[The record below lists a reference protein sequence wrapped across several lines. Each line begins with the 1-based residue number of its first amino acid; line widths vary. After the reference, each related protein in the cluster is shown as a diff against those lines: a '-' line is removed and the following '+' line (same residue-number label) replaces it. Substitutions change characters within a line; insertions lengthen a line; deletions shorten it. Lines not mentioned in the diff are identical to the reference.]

1 MNLKGIGAHLP
12 RPRSQRGELS
22 EYMPKRGKLARGRY
36 WARWRVYGRQAD
48 GSESAKRAEKII
60 DRDVAEQ
67 LGFTLDYAGPL
78 TKTDARRALDKLI
91 RDSNA
96 RPAAFTSRVT
106 FGELAQEYVHL
117 NKPNWGENTARASE
131 NLIQVHLINSLG
143 ARPVKELTDSELQYF
158 INGYVERGSSVSVL
172 SKLTMY
178 LRAILDAALDR
189 GLIERNPARKLR
201 AKSRKRASN
210 LSHTAEE
217 CGALFAAVSGRDH
230 VAVRI
235 LVQLGLRSEELF
247 ALRRNDV
254 GAGELIIDEA
264 VVNGRTKEP
273 KTLASA
279 SAVYLPSDLE
289 IELRHY
295 LETIDSSRTAWLFP
309 ATRKTVPMRPGNFL
323 RRVLKPAAIRAGVA
337 ITEDEK
343 GNQTTGLNFQSL
355 RRTSSTLFGAR
366 AKDPKSTQAHMRHA
380 DPHVTLRHYQQAIPS
395 EAKAAAI
402 ALEAELLTHQR
413 EQLQK
418 RQRLLADV
426 STAHI
431 V

>member
-1 MNLKGIGAHLP
+1 MGNQSVRHPSASVLCPFNFLRQRHGFNPRVRAHQRGCGVIDFRVAPPLNLKGIGAHLP

-48 GSESAKRAEKII
+48 GGERAKRTEKII

-106 FGELAQEYVHL
+106 FGEFAQEYVHL

-131 NLIQVHLINSLG
+131 NLIQVHLIDSLG
-143 ARPVKELTDSELQYF
+143 ARPVKELTDSELQHF
-158 INGYVERGSSVSVL
+158 VNGYVERGSSASVL

-178 LRAILDAALDR
+178 LRAILDAAFDR

-217 CGALFAAVSGRDH
+217 CGALFAAVAGRDH

-254 GAGELIIDEA
+254 GTGQLIIDEA
-264 VVNGRTKEP
+264 IVNGRTKEP

-279 SAVYLPSDLE
+279 SAAHLPSDLE

-295 LETIDSSRTAWLFP
+295 LETIDSSQTAWLFP

-337 ITEDEK
+337 ITADEK
-343 GNQTTGLNFQSL
+343 GNRTTGLNFQSL

-366 AKDPKSTQAHMRHA
+366 ARIQSPPRRICDMPIRT
-380 DPHVTLRHYQQAIPS
+380 
-395 EAKAAAI
+395 
-402 ALEAELLTHQR
+402 
-413 EQLQK
+413 
-418 RQRLLADV
+418 
-426 STAHI
+426 
-431 V
+431 